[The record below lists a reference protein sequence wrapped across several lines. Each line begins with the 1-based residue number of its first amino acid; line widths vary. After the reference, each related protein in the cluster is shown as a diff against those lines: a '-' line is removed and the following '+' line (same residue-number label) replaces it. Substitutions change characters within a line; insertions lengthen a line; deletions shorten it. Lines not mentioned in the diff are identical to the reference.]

1 VPFATLSS
9 GGSRAGRTHVQGLR
23 QETEGVRELVGTS
36 SFVDVKSGA
45 AVAVRVMDKEENTTR
60 SELKVA

>member
-1 VPFATLSS
+1 
-9 GGSRAGRTHVQGLR
+9 
-23 QETEGVRELVGTS
+23 LVGTS

-60 SELKVA
+60 SEFKVA